1 MHNLTKLSGLALFA
15 IGLVVNSGCSTALA
29 QDQPDLDKAGRRTI
43 AVSGSGSVRV
53 KPDIATAVLGTTKS
67 AAKLPDAKTACDAT
81 IAQVKASLKKSGVA
95 DEDIQSVQY
104 QIYRVTA
111 NPQAG
116 IKESAWKVVHMLQ
129 VRTKK
134 PDTIAAI
141 VDAAVGAG
149 ATDVQ
154 NINFSVDSFAKHRT
168 KARELAVAAATE
180 KALQLAALLKVNV
193 GQVISVAEEGDGFYP
208 RAQMM
213 ANMSFD
219 SSAGYGGGS
228 GISGGQIEVNTT
240 TQVVFGI
247 R

>member
-1 MHNLTKLSGLALFA
+1 MHKLTPITGLALLA

-29 QDQPDLDKAGRRTI
+29 QDQGTERPTRRTI
-43 AVSGSGSVRV
+43 SVSGSGSVRV
-53 KPDIATAVLGTTKS
+53 DPDIATAVLGVSKT
-67 AAKLPDAKTACDAT
+67 APKLSDAKSACDAA
-81 IAQVKASLKKSGVA
+81 IAKVKAALKGSGIA
-95 DEDIQSVQY
+95 DEDVQSVQY
-104 QIYRVTA
+104 QIYRVNP

-116 IKESAWKVVHMLQ
+116 IREAVWKVVHMLQ

-134 PDTIAAI
+134 PDTIANV

-154 NINFSVDSFAKHRT
+154 NIQFSVDSLAKHRT
-168 KARELAVAAATE
+168 KARELAVQAATE
-180 KALQLAALLKVNV
+180 KAQQLAALLKVNIGEV
-193 GQVISVAEEGDGFYP
+193 VSVSEGGDGYYP
-208 RAQMM
+208 MAQMS

-219 SSAGYGGGS
+219 AGAGFGGGS

>member
-1 MHNLTKLSGLALFA
+1 MQKITHITGLALLA

-29 QDQPDLDKAGRRTI
+29 QDQGVERTTRRTI
-43 AVSGSGSVRV
+43 SVSGSGSVRV
-53 KPDIATAVLGTTKS
+53 DPDIATAVLGVTKTDPNLP
-67 AAKLPDAKTACDAT
+67 AAKSACDAA
-81 IAQVKASLKKSGVA
+81 IAQVKAALKRTGIA
-95 DEDIQSVQY
+95 DEDVQSIQY
-104 QIYRVTA
+104 QIRRINQ

-116 IKESAWKVVHMLQ
+116 IRQAVWSVTHTLQ
-129 VRTKK
+129 VRTEK
-134 PDTIAAI
+134 PDTIANV

-154 NINFSVDSFAKHRT
+154 NIYFSVDSLAKHRT
-168 KARELAVAAATE
+168 KSRELAVQAATE
-180 KALQLAALLKVNV
+180 KAQQLAALLKVNI
-193 GQVISVAEEGDGFYP
+193 GEVISISEGGDGYYP
-208 RAQMM
+208 MAQMS

-219 SSAGYGGGS
+219 GGGGMGGGS